1 MSQNITKIAQNIQDR
16 IRELAYLMWETA
28 GRQQS
33 MAMEYWLAAEREVM
47 STLETG
53 TKTIMSP
60 GEAKPQ
66 PKAVPAKP
74 EPKAEPKPTATTEP
88 KAAPKAATPKAA
100 PKAAAPKA
108 EPKPAAKP
116 AAKPEPKAAPTAAAP
131 KAASTPAAKPEP
143 KAAPKGK
150 TGYGVAEI
158 DGIGPTYAEKLAA
171 RGIQT
176 TGNLL
181 DRCGAATGRQTVS
194 EATGISQKLLL
205 RWANMADLMRIS
217 GIGGEA
223 AVLLEAS
230 GVDTVKELRTRNAD
244 NLAATMKEVNATKKL
259 ARRAASAKQV
269 AKWIEDAKG
278 LGPLI
283 TH

>member
-100 PKAAAPKA
+100 TPKAAPKAAAPKA

-116 AAKPEPKAAPTAAAP
+116 AAKPEPKAA
-131 KAASTPAAKPEP
+131 P

-176 TGNLL
+176 TGDLL